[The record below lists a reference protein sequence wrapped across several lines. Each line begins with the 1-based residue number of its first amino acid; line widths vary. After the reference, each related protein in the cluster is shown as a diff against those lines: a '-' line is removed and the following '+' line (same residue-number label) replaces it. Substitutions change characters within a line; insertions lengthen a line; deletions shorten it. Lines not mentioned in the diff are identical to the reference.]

1 MKWNLHNYSEFEFWI
16 TLSQLLKLCNSEG
29 WDVSLILIP
38 YPYHLLTENI
48 VRLFGFC
55 YVFSLN
61 MYLKFWMVFS
71 GFGSKVFK
79 SLFLLSLDFCE
90 YDSFVWIEWLEN
102 VRMKRKSVLG
112 QKLHHYNKYAF
123 RSWFLY
129 FYFDFLCDFN
139 GKSTWVGYGN
149 LTELTLDE

>member
-1 MKWNLHNYSEFEFWI
+1 MDIVLFFFVTYHHLHNYFEFEFRI
-16 TLSQLLKLCNSEG
+16 TLSLLLKPCNSDG

-48 VRLFGFC
+48 VRLSGFW

-71 GFGSKVFK
+71 RFGSKVIK

-90 YDSFVWIEWLEN
+90 YDSFVWIDWLEN
-102 VRMKRKSVLG
+102 VHMKRKSVIG
-112 QKLHHYNKYAF
+112 QKLHYFNKRQNLGTTLWVLF
-123 RSWFLY
+123 LRSH
-129 FYFDFLCDFN
+129 
-139 GKSTWVGYGN
+139 S
-149 LTELTLDE
+149 